1 MVLYSYFCHAE
12 CDLSDVISN
21 FSSGESWEKFLTRY
35 IIVGS
40 CGKTYYLTQKIPVI
54 VVYCPKCTNQH
65 VECKYETHE
74 GNETP
79 V

>member
-1 MVLYSYFCHAE
+1 MPSCYKKRGGDRGGATNIHKRK
-12 CDLSDVISN
+12 LSS
-21 FSSGESWEKFLTRY
+21 
-35 IIVGS
+35 GS